1 MRIFKVVKMTVMMM
15 ILVKITMII
24 RKMRKMVNGNLI
36 SAQHGVKT
44 RAGENLS
51 RGRIQLR
58 GLNLGFLH

>member
-1 MRIFKVVKMTVMMM
+1 MMIFKVVKMTAMMM
-15 ILVKITMII
+15 ILVKITMMI
-24 RKMRKMVNGNLI
+24 RKMKMVNGNLI
-36 SAQHGVKT
+36 SAEHGVKT

>member
-1 MRIFKVVKMTVMMM
+1 MIFKVVKMTVTMV
-15 ILVKITMII
+15 ILVKITMMI
-24 RKMRKMVNGNLI
+24 RKMVHGNLI

-58 GLNLGFLH
+58 GLNLGFLQ

>member
-1 MRIFKVVKMTVMMM
+1 MMIFKVVKMTAMMM
-15 ILVKITMII
+15 ILVKITMMI
-24 RKMRKMVNGNLI
+24 RKMKMVNGNLI

>member
-1 MRIFKVVKMTVMMM
+1 MIFKVVKMTAMMM
-15 ILVKITMII
+15 ILVKITMMI
-24 RKMRKMVNGNLI
+24 RKMKMVNGNLI

>member
-1 MRIFKVVKMTVMMM
+1 MIFKVVKMTVMMM
-15 ILVKITMII
+15 ILMII

-36 SAQHGVKT
+36 SAEHGIKT

-58 GLNLGFLH
+58 GLHLRFLQ

>member
-1 MRIFKVVKMTVMMM
+1 MMIFKVVKMTAMMM
-15 ILVKITMII
+15 ILVKITMMI
-24 RKMRKMVNGNLI
+24 RKMKMVNGNLI
-36 SAQHGVKT
+36 STQHGVKT